1 VLARLPRSFDPPPTG
16 GAPLRPGYI
25 NMDAPLPDPRGN
37 TTAASSPLDYYRPVT
52 DPVRRS
58 QRLEAPG
65 YDAVPPSPLLCT
77 LMTDATAL
85 SESRPPRGATAKDR
99 DRSSTQVH
107 HPTQLSPISF
117 SPSCKPRTRPEE
129 SKVSQRQMK
138 QCPQPPFL
146 CTIASL
152 STTPPEG
159 PFARASTTSSARK
172 GRREPRHNGA
182 PTGYYHEPTVC
193 W

>member
-1 VLARLPRSFDPPPTG
+1 MFAHTEGRRHVRRGKNFS
-16 GAPLRPGYI
+16 GYI

-65 YDAVPPSPLLCT
+65 YESLPPSPLLCT

-129 SKVSQRQMK
+129 SKVSQRQMI
-138 QCPQPPFL
+138 QCHQPPFL
-146 CTIASL
+146 CTITTV

-182 PTGYYHEPTVC
+182 PTGYYPEPTVC

>member
-1 VLARLPRSFDPPPTG
+1 MKTAKKPSRAVLVLAQLSLSFDPTPTG
-16 GAPLRPGYI
+16 ESLRDTSPSNFRPGHI
-25 NMDAPLPDPRGN
+25 KMDAPLPDPRGN
-37 TTAASSPLDYYRPVT
+37 ITAASSPLDYYRPVT

-77 LMTDATAL
+77 LMTEATAL

-107 HPTQLSPISF
+107 HPTHLSPISF

-129 SKVSQRQMK
+129 SKVS
-138 QCPQPPFL
+138 L
-146 CTIASL
+146 AS
-152 STTPPEG
+152 
-159 PFARASTTSSARK
+159 
-172 GRREPRHNGA
+172 
-182 PTGYYHEPTVC
+182 
-193 W
+193 

>member
-1 VLARLPRSFDPPPTG
+1 MKPHLSNSSLKKKKRAAHESLDPLVLARLPRSFDPPPTG

-25 NMDAPLPDPRGN
+25 NMDAPLSDPRGN

-77 LMTDATAL
+77 LMTDVTAL
-85 SESRPPRGATAKDR
+85 SESRPPRGATAKNR
-99 DRSSTQVH
+99 DRSRTQVH

-117 SPSCKPRTRPEE
+117 SPSCKPRTLPEE
-129 SKVSQRQMK
+129 SKVSQSDR
-138 QCPQPPFL
+138 
-146 CTIASL
+146 
-152 STTPPEG
+152 
-159 PFARASTTSSARK
+159 
-172 GRREPRHNGA
+172 
-182 PTGYYHEPTVC
+182 
-193 W
+193 